1 MVYLMICGNV
11 SVNEN
16 GHLTFAGRDTT
27 QLAEKYGTP
36 LYLMDEEKIRQHMRT
51 YKMALADFFP
61 AGSVPE
67 YASKAFSCRRIYEI
81 AAQEGIHIDVVS
93 CGEIYT
99 AYSAGFPME
108 DCFFHGNNK
117 NDDNI
122 EYAMDKGVG
131 FFVADSTDELYA
143 IDRIAESKG
152 IKQNVLIRLTP
163 GIDPHTHKKISTG
176 SVESKFGIAIENG
189 QAMEAV
195 GEALNLKNIVLQGF
209 HCHVG
214 SQIFESE
221 PFCTAAQ
228 VMLKFINDV
237 RADFGFTA
245 DMLNLGGGFGVRY
258 VESDPAIDYYEKIRE
273 VADTVNNCCKEL
285 NLPIPKIRMEPG
297 RSIVADAGMTL
308 YTVGTV
314 KEVSEYKNYVSIDG
328 GMTDNPRYTLYES
341 QYTAINASK
350 ADMPADFKATLAG
363 CCCESGDLIGED
375 MYFAKPERGDIIAVL
390 TTGAYNFSM
399 ASNYN
404 RVPRPP
410 VIMLNEKME
419 YVAVRRQ
426 TYEDICALDE

>member
-1 MVYLMICGNV
+1 MICDNV

-27 QLAEKYGTP
+27 TLAEKYGTP

-51 YKMALADFFP
+51 YKKALADFFP
-61 AGSVPE
+61 EGSVPE

-81 AAQEGIHIDVVS
+81 AAQEKIHIDVVS

-117 NDDNI
+117 SDDNI
-122 EYAMDKGVG
+122 AFAMDKGVG
-131 FFVADSTDELYA
+131 FFVADSIDELYA
-143 IDRIAESKG
+143 INRLAQSKG

-195 GEALNLKNIVLQGF
+195 GEVLKLKNIVLHGF

-221 PFCTAAQ
+221 PFCTAAKI
-228 VMLKFINDV
+228 MLKFINDV
-237 RADFGFTA
+237 RVNFDFTA

-273 VADTVNNCCKEL
+273 VADAVNNCCKEL
-285 NLPIPKIRMEPG
+285 NLPVPKIRMEPG

-314 KEVSEYKNYVSIDG
+314 KEISEYKNYISIDG

-375 MYFAKPERGDIIAVL
+375 MYFAKPKRGDIIAVL

-404 RVPRPP
+404 RVARPP
-410 VIMLNEKME
+410 VVMLNEKME